1 MLFTPNNSEQR
12 SPPPY
17 YRGCW
22 HGVSRGFLWRYRQLS
37 GVFDRS
43 ISSLLTELY
52 NPKAFIAHAALLRQG
67 FPHCAIFPT
76 AASRRSLDRVSVPVW
91 PITLSGR
98 LTIVALVGHDPTNK
112 LMVREPIPRRQL
124 PRRGHLSP
132 QSHATPWSYPVLAP
146 LSRCYPGPKGRLLTC
161 YSPVRRC
168 TRSPK
173 GTFSLDLHVLGTPPA
188 FVLSQDQTLQFELR
202 VCFQTDL
209 AGPSELYC
217 SKEPVGLRCTL
228 FRCQRT
234 IRQIDFR
241 NLIFWKDSLPL
252 STVFR
257 PRRIFSPPGPS
268 KKITPAPRPC
278 HSISNKFH
286 EFERFVEDWKAI
298 VFAPLSQNQKSEKMT
313 LSQSQKS
320 IQGSLLLLSVYIFG
334 QNPRES
340 AFPDLD
346 HAGRVQF
353 QP

>member
-1 MLFTPNNSEQR
+1 MTHQQANGARAHPQATASKERPSFT
-12 SPPPY
+12 
-17 YRGCW
+17 
-22 HGVSRGFLWRYRQLS
+22 SRAMRLVVLS
-37 GVFDRS
+37 G
-43 ISSLLTELY
+43 IS
-52 NPKAFIAHAALLRQG
+52 
-67 FPHCAIFPT
+67 
-76 AASRRSLDRVSVPVW
+76 
-91 PITLSGR
+91 
-98 LTIVALVGHDPTNK
+98 
-112 LMVREPIPRRQL
+112 
-124 PRRGHLSP
+124 
-132 QSHATPWSYPVLAP
+132 TPFEV
-146 LSRCYPGPKGRLLTC
+146 LSRTQGQITHVLL
-161 YSPVRRC
+161 
-168 TRSPK
+168 TRSPLY
-173 GTFSLDLHVLGTPPA
+173 SLPEGNFLARLACVRHAASVRSEPG
-188 FVLSQDQTLQFELR
+188 SNSQFELR

-209 AGPSELYC
+209 DGPSELYC

-241 NLIFWKDSLPL
+241 NLIFWEDSLPL

-286 EFERFVEDWKAI
+286 EFKRFVEDWKAI

-340 AFPDLD
+340 AFSDLD
-346 HAGRVQF
+346 HAGFVQF